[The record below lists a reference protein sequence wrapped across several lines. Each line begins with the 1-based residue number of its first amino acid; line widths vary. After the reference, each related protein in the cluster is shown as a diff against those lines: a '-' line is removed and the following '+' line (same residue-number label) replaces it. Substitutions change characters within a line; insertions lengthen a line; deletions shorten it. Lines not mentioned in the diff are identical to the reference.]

1 MIQDWAVTAIWS
13 EPDMDA
19 CNHGLFRQNKGPFR
33 QEEAAQLR
41 YMYTQLIHPWEIEI
55 FTQ

>member
-1 MIQDWAVTAIWS
+1 MHAIMAFS
-13 EPDMDA
+13 DRIKVHLGRKKQP
-19 CNHGLFRQNKGPFR
+19 N
-33 QEEAAQLR
+33 

>member
-1 MIQDWAVTAIWS
+1 MIQDWAVAAIWA

-33 QEEAAQLR
+33 QEEA
-41 YMYTQLIHPWEIEI
+41 TQLHVYTINTPMGN
-55 FTQ
+55 